1 MNRRKANSSIR
12 KSAAATGHA
21 TMADPQMANKHT
33 KCSTA
38 LAVREPQIKVTVRLC
53 YTLTTRPCY
62 ALTTSVS
69 KRRDNSKCWRA
80 TEKAC
85 SARCPAD
92 GSRKWRSHSE
102 KQPGILLKTCNCH
115 TTKQLHVGVFVP
127 EKRKFILHT
136 KTTMGIFT
144 EALLVIAKKTRYKQ
158 MSSRGG
164 W

>member
-38 LAVREPQIKVTVRLC
+38 LAVREPQIKATVRLC

-80 TEKAC
+80 TEKAS
-85 SARCPAD
+85 SARVV
-92 GSRKWRSHSE
+92 
-102 KQPGILLKTCNCH
+102 LLMAAEN
-115 TTKQLHVGVFVP
+115 GVATL
-127 EKRKFILHT
+127 KNSL
-136 KTTMGIFT
+136 
-144 EALLVIAKKTRYKQ
+144 A
-158 MSSRGG
+158 SSLKPVTAIPPSNYTLGYLSQKNENLYSTQKPLWEYLQRLSL
-164 W
+164 

>member
-38 LAVREPQIKVTVRLC
+38 LAIREPQIKVTVRLC
-53 YTLTTRPCY
+53 YT
-62 ALTTSVS
+62 LTTSVS

-85 SARCPAD
+85 SAR
-92 GSRKWRSHSE
+92 
-102 KQPGILLKTCNCH
+102 
-115 TTKQLHVGVFVP
+115 V
-127 EKRKFILHT
+127 
-136 KTTMGIFT
+136 
-144 EALLVIAKKTRYKQ
+144 ALLMAAENGVATLKNSLA
-158 MSSRGG
+158 SSLKPVTAIPPSNYTLGYLSQKNENLYSTQKPLWEYLQRLSL
-164 W
+164 

>member
-38 LAVREPQIKVTVRLC
+38 LAVREPQIKATVRLC

-80 TEKAC
+80 TENAC
-85 SARCPAD
+85 SAR
-92 GSRKWRSHSE
+92 
-102 KQPGILLKTCNCH
+102 
-115 TTKQLHVGVFVP
+115 V
-127 EKRKFILHT
+127 
-136 KTTMGIFT
+136 
-144 EALLVIAKKTRYKQ
+144 ALLMAAENGVATLKNSLA
-158 MSSRGG
+158 SSLKPVTAIPPSNYTLGYLSQKNENLYSTQKPLWEYLQRLSL
-164 W
+164 